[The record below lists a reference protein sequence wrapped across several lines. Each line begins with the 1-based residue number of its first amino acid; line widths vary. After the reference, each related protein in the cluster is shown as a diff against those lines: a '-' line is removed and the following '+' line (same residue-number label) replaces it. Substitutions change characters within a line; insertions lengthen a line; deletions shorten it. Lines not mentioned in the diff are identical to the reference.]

1 MGLRTLLVLSLVISP
16 LLVSG
21 CRSPKSKL
29 MDMWSMR
36 DKEVEGN
43 APPRRPAGRARLTL
57 NAPEDDSQ
65 PGTSTVPG
73 SGKTGSDIAL
83 TEFSPSQ
90 EIVEF
95 DGATIVATVNSI
107 PIFASDV
114 LEPYTLNLRDA
125 QQKLTPE
132 QLNRVKA
139 RLIQDH
145 LQPHI
150 EKAVLVSAL
159 REDLD
164 EEKLGQLN
172 GQLDSAF
179 KEEIERLKRQA
190 NVGTR
195 VELEEALDREGVS
208 LDTLKNN
215 FAARQMAM
223 FYIGQK
229 ADAKVQYSRKELL
242 DWYNKNKE
250 KYAIEALARWQQIR
264 ISYAESGGKPE
275 AAKIMQQVVAA
286 LRAGED
292 FGKVATEF
300 SDGPRKAKGG
310 VWDWTAPDSLA
321 EENVDRAIWGV
332 EVGQISQV
340 LQTRSAFV
348 LVKVLERK
356 GGDYTPFED
365 VQDAINE
372 KLVTDSRT
380 SSADKVVQDL
390 MAAASIETIFEAAE
404 QQQPKQLP

>member
-1 MGLRTLLVLSLVISP
+1 MGLRTLLVLALVVSP
-16 LLVSG
+16 LFLSG

-29 MDMWSMR
+29 MDMWANR
-36 DKEVEGN
+36 DKGEVEGN
-43 APPRRPAGRARLTL
+43 APPRRPAGRARISL
-57 NAPEDDSQ
+57 NAPENET
-65 PGTSTVPG
+65 PSTVPG
-73 SGKTGSDIAL
+73 AGKTDSEIAL
-83 TEFSPSQ
+83 TEFNPAQ
-90 EIVEF
+90 EVIEF

-114 LEPYTLNLRDA
+114 LEPYTLNLRQA
-125 QQKLTPE
+125 EKTLTPE
-132 QLNRVKA
+132 QLNLVKQE
-139 RLIQDH
+139 LIQKH
-145 LQPHI
+145 IQPHI

-164 EEKLGQLN
+164 KEKMS
-172 GQLDSAF
+172 QLDVQLESAF
-179 KEEIERLKRQA
+179 KDEIERLKRQA

-195 VELEEALDREGVS
+195 VELEQVLEREGVS

-229 ADAKVQYSRKELL
+229 ADAKVQYSRQELL
-242 DWYNKNKE
+242 DWYNAHKDE
-250 KYAIEALARWQQIR
+250 YAIEALARWQQIR
-264 ISYAESGGKPE
+264 ISYAESGGRPE

-300 SDGPRKAKGG
+300 SDGPRKAKAG
-310 VWDWTAPDSLA
+310 VWDWTAPGSLA
-321 EENVDRAIWGV
+321 EENVDRAIWDV
-332 EVGQISQV
+332 QVGKISQV
-340 LQTRSAFV
+340 LQTNSAFV

-356 GGDYTPFED
+356 GGGYTPFED

-390 MAAASIETIFEAAE
+390 MAGASIETIFDAAAPE
-404 QQQPKQLP
+404 MPNQLP